1 MPIADAP
8 EISRWYGTRHR
19 AALGI
24 TEVSDALVF
33 IVSEERGDVSL
44 ASKGCLSKNLKDFQ
58 VEGILRNYF
67 AGEQVISDWKAKL
80 KALGELFWVTTKDT
94 DQTGGLVK

>member
-1 MPIADAP
+1 MPLADAP

-33 IVSEERGDVSL
+33 IVSEERGVVSL
-44 ASKGCLSKNLKDFQ
+44 AVKGRLSKNIKDFQ

-67 AGEQVISDWKAKL
+67 AGEQVVSGWRGKL
-80 KALGELFWVTTKDT
+80 RELGRLFWVTKKDT
-94 DQTGGLVK
+94 EPTGGLVK